1 MKNSVLS
8 SFFIFGIVFLMSCKK
23 KEEKKEDPVTNLPNV
38 EVSTAVMN
46 SNGFS
51 YKKYFQPSVSSA
63 TRRGLIILAVGDGG
77 TINDVNL
84 NEQCDALAK
93 KGFVAIT
100 TTYRPMPN
108 VFNDWYVNFK
118 EDMEQIIT
126 DETATFSIT
135 RDKVVLGGMSRG
147 GNLLF
152 SCVLPGQPVTPI
164 EGIKGVILECAGGD
178 NWKGSAILTRTLY
191 MSNATDG
198 AVATDANA
206 FQAGLQNNNNSGVKD
221 NSYCLIISSEGHCTN
236 VSEYKTFIIQRID
249 NWF

>member
-1 MKNSVLS
+1 MKNV
-8 SFFIFGIVFLMSCKK
+8 IVSALLVTGSIFLMSCKK
-23 KEEKKEDPVTNLPNV
+23 KEEKKDDPNTNLPNV
-38 EVSTAVMN
+38 EVSTTVVN

-51 YKKYFQPSVSSA
+51 YKKFYQPSASDA

-77 TINDVNL
+77 GINDPSL
-84 NEQCDALAK
+84 NDQCDALAK

-108 VFNDWYVNFK
+108 LYADWYALFK
-118 EDMEQIIT
+118 EDMERIIT

-135 RDKVVLGGMSRG
+135 RDKVVLGGLSRG

-178 NWKGSAILTRTLY
+178 NWKGSAIFHRVLY
-191 MSNATDG
+191 MSNISDPGMTN
-198 AVATDANA
+198 DASA
-206 FQAGLQNNNNSGVKD
+206 FQAGLQNNLNPGVKD
-221 NSYCLIISSEGHCTN
+221 NSYCLIIPSEGHCTN
-236 VSEYKTFIIQRID
+236 LSEYKTFIIQNID
-249 NWF
+249 SWF